1 MAYKTQ
7 AIFTEINPEQQL
19 IKEQFQFWKKFL
31 DAKDLF
37 AESLQSSAPKDP

>member
-19 IKEQFQFWKKFL
+19 TKEQLQCWKKFL
-31 DAKDLF
+31 DAKHLF
-37 AESLQSSAPKDP
+37 AESAQSSAPKDP